1 MFFTQEDETKREY
14 KNHYRF
20 GTGPP
25 SCMGEELKLKQKPT
39 IIHDIILPKLSTV
52 YVESTTLFGQNY
64 AMKEDDLTA
73 VDNISSFS
81 VAVSKATVSFNSVT
95 LKLLIVQNSKNL

>member
-1 MFFTQEDETKREY
+1 MFFTQEGETNREY

-25 SCMGEELKLKQKPT
+25 YCIGEELKLKPT
-39 IIHDIILPKLSTV
+39 IIHDIILPELSTV
-52 YVESTTLFGQNY
+52 YVESTTLFEQND

-73 VDNISSFS
+73 LDNISSFS
-81 VAVSKATVSFNSVT
+81 VAISKATISFNSIT
-95 LKLLIVQNSKNL
+95 LKLLIIQNSKNL